1 MGKQNAVIYLNF
13 IRAFDRFSHYIPMT
27 KLEKYWLDARQIGW
41 FSNHFMLLHK
51 ECTLMGQ
58 YPEFSGGPV
67 VRTWHFHF
75 WGPGFDPWSGI
86 KILKKE
92 KEKKKWLLLS
102 SKGRSL
108 VLCCTVL
115 FSSLTNVF
123 LNVDEHFLWLSN

>member
-1 MGKQNAVIYLNF
+1 MGKQNAAIYLNF
-13 IRAFDRFSHYIPMT
+13 IRAFDRFSHYLPMT

-67 VRTWHFHF
+67 VRSWHFHF
-75 WGPGFDPWSGI
+75 WGPRFNPWSGI

-92 KEKKKWLLLS
+92 KEKKKIS
-102 SKGRSL
+102 VKQQGKVSGA
-108 VLCCTVL
+108 VL
-115 FSSLTNVF
+115 
-123 LNVDEHFLWLSN
+123 